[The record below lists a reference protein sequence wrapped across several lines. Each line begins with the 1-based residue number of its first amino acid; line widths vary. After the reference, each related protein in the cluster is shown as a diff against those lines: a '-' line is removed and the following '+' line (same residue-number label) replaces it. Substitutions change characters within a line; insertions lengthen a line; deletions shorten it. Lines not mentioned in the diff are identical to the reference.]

1 MHRGINNANI
11 GLDSY
16 IDWNGDPGRFVSEFM
31 GHHESG
37 IKILTNSEAI
47 DA

>member
-1 MHRGINNANI
+1 MHSINNANI

-16 IDWNGDPGRFVSEFM
+16 IDWNGDPDDLYLNLWVIM
-31 GHHESG
+31 ESG